1 MCVCVCKLSKLEI
14 EGNHLNLVKS
24 CYQKPVIHIYL
35 NGKIL
40 EIFPV
45 KSDRTVLPT
54 ITASIYNCL
63 RHHRNR
69 RKISGV
75 MVGTGEPSP
84 LLFADDM
91 VLYIETLKESK
102 DRKLDITREFN
113 KVTRHK
119 IDIKNQ
125 LLFSTLTNVR
135 AACSV

>member
-1 MCVCVCKLSKLEI
+1 M
-14 EGNHLNLVKS
+14 
-24 CYQKPVIHIYL
+24 
-35 NGKIL
+35 
-40 EIFPV
+40 
-45 KSDRTVLPT
+45 LPT
-54 ITASIYNCL
+54 ITDSIYNCL
-63 RHHRNR
+63 RHHSNR

-75 MVGTGEPSP
+75 TVGTGETSP

-91 VLYIETLKESK
+91 ILYIENLKESK